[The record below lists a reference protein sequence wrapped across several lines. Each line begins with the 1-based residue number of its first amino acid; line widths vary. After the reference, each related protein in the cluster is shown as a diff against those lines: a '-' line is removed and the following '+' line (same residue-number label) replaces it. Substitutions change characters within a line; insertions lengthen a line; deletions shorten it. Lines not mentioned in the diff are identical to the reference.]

1 MDENAPHGYEEDG
14 VTPRAPYGLRSDGKP
29 RKSNRG
35 ARPGQRGN
43 GNRAAPRRPG
53 GTKKSPS
60 DAIRMQQLCALG
72 DMLVISP
79 LSAASM
85 TPGLAKKIGQ
95 GQCDALAGDAV
106 ILTEYMP
113 KLAEGLI
120 VLSQSKPAA
129 LAWLDQVEDKAP
141 YLLLLNVGV
150 QVGKALVS
158 NHMNPNP
165 RLAHAGRLQ
174 GAIRSLQLAEAIEAQ
189 AAEMGIS
196 FGSDEPTIPIPD
208 DEAA

>member
-1 MDENAPHGYEEDG
+1 MM
-14 VTPRAPYGLRSDGKP
+14 
-29 RKSNRG
+29 
-35 ARPGQRGN
+35 
-43 GNRAAPRRPG
+43 
-53 GTKKSPS
+53 
-60 DAIRMQQLCALG
+60 I
-72 DMLVISP
+72 ISP
-79 LSAASM
+79 LTAASM
-85 TPGLAKKIGQ
+85 TPGLSKKIGKA
-95 GQCDALAGDAV
+95 QCDALAGDAV

-120 VLSQSKPAA
+120 VLSQSKPGA

-174 GAIRSLQLAEAIEAQ
+174 GAIRSLQLAEMIEAQ

-196 FGSDEPTIPIPD
+196 IGSDDEPTLPIPD